1 MKLFLNLFLIKCGQ
15 FSNSFANFQTNPT
28 ACMLSESTKAAEH
41 LKNGEKYAKQNT
53 PTHLGRLRLFYP
65 SGNEGGAGVLRC
77 HHAVGGTRGVGGGA
91 LEAGDPLGD

>member
-1 MKLFLNLFLIKCGQ
+1 M
-15 FSNSFANFQTNPT
+15 P
-28 ACMLSESTKAAEH
+28 SENQKAMDQ
-41 LKNGEKYAKQNT
+41 LKKRRNYGKQNT

-77 HHAVGGTRGVGGGA
+77 HHAVGGARGVGGGA

>member
-1 MKLFLNLFLIKCGQ
+1 
-15 FSNSFANFQTNPT
+15 
-28 ACMLSESTKAAEH
+28 MLSESIKAAEQ

-53 PTHLGRLRLFYP
+53 PAHLGRLCLLYP

-77 HHAVGGTRGVGGGA
+77 HHAVGGARGVGGGA